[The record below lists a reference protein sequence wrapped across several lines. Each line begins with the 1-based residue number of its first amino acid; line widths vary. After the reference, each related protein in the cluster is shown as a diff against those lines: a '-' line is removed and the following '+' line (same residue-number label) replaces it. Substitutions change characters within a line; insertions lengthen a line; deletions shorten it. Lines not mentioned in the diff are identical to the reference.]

1 MKSRF
6 LFPGLFILTL
16 VVSCTQGQNKA
27 TLAPQQFAD
36 KIAQTSEGT
45 VLDVRT
51 PEEYAEGHLANAKN
65 MDWNGDHFEHQLM
78 ALDKSKPVFVY
89 CLKGGRSASAASK
102 MRSLG
107 FKDVYELDGGIAKWQ
122 EAKLPVVKE

>member
-1 MKSRF
+1 MSNRLPF
-6 LFPGLFILTL
+6 LCFLILAIA
-16 VVSCTQGQNKA
+16 SGCTQGQTKNS
-27 TLAPQQFAD
+27 LPPQAFAD
-36 KIAQTSEGT
+36 KITQTADGT

-65 MDWNGDHFEHQLM
+65 MDWNGDHFEHQIM

>member
-1 MKSRF
+1 MSNRLPF
-6 LFPGLFILTL
+6 LCFLILAIA
-16 VVSCTQGQNKA
+16 SGCTQGQTKNSLPPKA
-27 TLAPQQFAD
+27 FAE
-36 KIAQTSEGT
+36 KITKSGDGT

-65 MDWNGDHFEHQLM
+65 FDWNGDHFEHQIM

>member
-1 MKSRF
+1 MRTRLLF
-6 LFPGLFILTL
+6 LCFPILAIA
-16 VVSCTQGQNKA
+16 SGCTQGQTKNN
-27 TLAPQQFAD
+27 LPPQAFAD
-36 KIAQTSEGT
+36 QISKSAEGV

-51 PEEYAEGHLANAKN
+51 PAEYAEGHLANAKN
-65 MDWNGDHFEHQLM
+65 VDWNGDHFEHQVM

-107 FKDVYELDGGIAKWQ
+107 FKDVYELDGGIEKWQ
-122 EAKLPVVKE
+122 DAKLPLVKE